1 MKRKVLF
8 VVVLGFFLLTAGCYS
23 CKTWQHLNH
32 NEPADKSVSF
42 MWDKGCKP
50 APLKLPN
57 MCLEQPKPVEPPQP
71 PPPPPAPVPAP
82 VPVVVNC
89 AEKIYPCGAC
99 GNVKL
104 EKCMPSQV
112 QTGAEFNYTIRVTNL
127 TGSDIADVVVTDTI
141 VSNLQYKNG
150 NPAADV
156 QGNKLMW
163 VFPSIGPGE
172 TKEINSV
179 AIATAGGIIQ
189 NCVDLTYRVPLCL
202 QSVSV
207 QPMVAVSRIVPAEV
221 SICDAISYTIRVENT
236 GTGPANN
243 VRVTDELPCGLT
255 TAQGAGK
262 VDVMLG
268 TLAGGTAR
276 NITVAV
282 TAQKAGVYTGSAVAT
297 ADGGIKV
304 MSPASTIAVK
314 SPKLSLTQKCSDVQ
328 YLDRELVYDITV
340 SNIGDWAAVNTIIE
354 TQIPAGASFVR
365 ASDGGALVGGKVV
378 WKIASLAPGATA
390 NVSAV
395 YMPGGIGTL
404 ISSTTASAGCCESV
418 SATAQTKV
426 VGVPAILLEVVDITD
441 PIKVGQST
449 TYQIIATNQGSAV
462 GTNISIVA
470 TLEPEMTY
478 VSCAGA
484 TSGMFADGTITFAPL
499 PTLAAKTKAIWNVTV
514 KANAVKDVRFKAKMI
529 SDQLERDVWET
540 ESTHFYE

>member
-1 MKRKVLF
+1 MNRKVLF
-8 VVVLGFFLLTAGCYS
+8 VVVLGSFLLTAGCYS
-23 CKTWQHLNH
+23 CKTWQHLNGH
-32 NEPADKSVSF
+32 EPADRSVEF
-42 MWDKGCKP
+42 MWQKGCKP
-50 APLKLPN
+50 AAPQLLPKI
-57 MCLEQPKPVEPPQP
+57 CLEQPKPVEPP
-71 PPPPPAPVPAP
+71 PPPPAPAPAPAP
-82 VPVVVNC
+82 VVMNC

-104 EKCMPSQV
+104 QKCMPSQV
-112 QTGAEFNYTIRVTNL
+112 QTGAEFSYIIRVTNL
-127 TGSDIADVVVTDTI
+127 TQSAIADVVVTDTI
-141 VSNLQYKNG
+141 VSNFQYKSG
-150 NPAADV
+150 EPVADV

-163 VFPSIGPGE
+163 AFPSIGPGE

-179 AIATAGGIIQ
+179 GIATASGIIQ
-189 NCVDLTYRVPLCL
+189 NCVDLTYRMPLCL

-207 QPMVAVSRIVPAEV
+207 QPLIAVSRIVPAEV
-221 SICDAISYTIRVENT
+221 SICDAISYTIKVENT

-243 VRVTDELPCGLT
+243 VRVIDELPCGLT

-262 VDVMLG
+262 VDVLIG

-304 MSPASTIAVK
+304 LSPASTIAVRQ
-314 SPKLSLTQKCSDVQ
+314 PKLSLTEKASDVQ
-328 YLDRELVYDITV
+328 YLERELSYEITV
-340 SNIGDWAAVNTIIE
+340 GNIGDWAAINTVIE
-354 TQIPAGASFVR
+354 TQIPAGANFVR
-365 ASDGGALVGGKVV
+365 ASDSGALVGGKVV
-378 WKIASLAPGATA
+378 WKIASLAPGASAKVTA
-390 NVSAV
+390 T

-404 ISSTTASAGCCESV
+404 ISNTTASAGCCESA

-441 PIKVGQST
+441 PIKVGQTT

-470 TLEPEMTY
+470 TLEPEMTF
-478 VSCAGA
+478 VSCSGA
-484 TSGMFADGTITFAPL
+484 TSGTFAGDTITFAPL
-499 PTLAAKTKAIWNVTV
+499 PTLAAKTKAVWNVTV

>member
-1 MKRKVLF
+1 MNKKILLVL
-8 VVVLGFFLLTAGCYS
+8 LLVSGSLISGCYS
-23 CKTWQHLNH
+23 CKTWQHLNGY
-32 NEPADKSVSF
+32 EPADKSVKF

-50 APLKLPN
+50 APLQLPKI
-57 MCLEQPKPVEPPQP
+57 CTEEPKPVEPPQP
-71 PPPPPAPVPAP
+71 PPPPPAPAP
-82 VPVVVNC
+82 VLMNC
-89 AEKIYPCGAC
+89 ADRIYPCGAC

-127 TGSDIADVVVTDTI
+127 TGSNIADVVVTDTI
-141 VSNLQYKNG
+141 VSNFQYKSAE
-150 NPAADV
+150 PAADV

-179 AIATAGGIIQ
+179 GIATAGGIIQ

-207 QPMVAVSRIVPAEV
+207 QPIIAVNRIVPAEV
-221 SICDAISYTIRVENT
+221 SLCDAISYTIRVENT

-243 VRVTDELPCGLT
+243 IRVTDELPCGLT
-255 TAQGAGK
+255 TTQGAGK
-262 VDVMLG
+262 VDVLLG

-276 NITVAV
+276 NITVALK
-282 TAQKAGVYTGSAVAT
+282 AQKAGVYTGSAVAT

-304 MSPASTIAVK
+304 LSPASTIAVRQ
-314 SPKLSLTQKCSDVQ
+314 PRLSLTEKGVDVQ
-328 YLDRELVYDITV
+328 YLEREISYDITA
-340 SNIGDWAAVNTIIE
+340 SNIGDGPAVNTVIE
-354 TQIPAGASFVR
+354 TQLPAGAKFVR
-365 ASDGGALVGGKVV
+365 ASDAGALVGGKVV
-378 WKIASLAPGATA
+378 WKIASLAPGMAVKVT
-390 NVSAV
+390 AV
-395 YMPGGIGTL
+395 YMPSGTGTI
-404 ISSTTASAGCCESV
+404 ISNTTASAACCDSV

-426 VGVPAILLEVVDITD
+426 IGVPAILLEVVDITD
-441 PIKVGQST
+441 PIKVGQTT
-449 TYQIIATNQGSAV
+449 TYQIIATNQGSAI

-470 TLEPEMTY
+470 TLEPEMGF

-499 PTLAAKTKAIWNVTV
+499 PTLAAKTKAVWTVTV
-514 KANAVKDVRFKAKMI
+514 KANAVKDVRFKVKMI
-529 SDQLERDVWET
+529 SDQLDRDVWET